1 MPKRFA
7 TAFFVLT
14 TAVVMVLG
22 LTASPARAAE
32 GDPASSV
39 VATWSCT
46 SSPCPWGPSDTSNT
60 AVWPAAAEP
69 VRARYGYT
77 VSHDVYAPVSKVAGW
92 KITVT
97 SGSATVYAGPADDSH
112 SSLAALSAGESYTV
126 SSTLS
131 NSSLVSVQDGGSFE
145 YTITPGTPTDPPPP
159 ASGDGSVLA
168 TWNCTSSPCPSGQS
182 YTSNA
187 GVWPAAAQPVRAR
200 YGYTVSADVYAPV
213 SKVAGWKI
221 TVTSGSATV
230 YAGPADDSHSSLTAL
245 SAGESY
251 TVSSTL
257 SNSSIVS
264 VQDGGAF
271 RVTFTPGEP
280 TTPPPASGDGSV
292 LATWNCT
299 GTPCPSGASY
309 TSNAAVWPATAEP
322 TRARYGYAVSHD
334 VYAPAAKVAGW
345 KITVTSGSAAV
356 YAGPVGDSHSSLA
369 ALSAGESYTVSS
381 TLSSSSIVSVQGGSA
396 FEYTFTPGGPVTPP
410 PAGDG
415 ESARVTWTCTSSP
428 CPWGPSDSGYAAV
441 WPAETDPSRAR
452 YGYTASH
459 DVYAPAPQVA
469 NWKITVTSGSATV
482 FSGPVGDSHA
492 SLANLSA
499 GQSYTVPT
507 TLSGASIVS
516 VQSGSPFEYA
526 FVPGP
531 PVPPTPSACTDPT
544 TCDPVSWVNA
554 RWRYAGTGENPGDW
568 YGGVIAWPV
577 GTAYQGN
584 GRSGDNART
593 VYSESGVP
601 LYPYMGAWADG
612 CTVRVVTGRV
622 LIVEWER
629 GTDEWRETRV
639 IAGQAYTISLSGS
652 EDGAMIET
660 DNDVEPFTVSVSNCT
675 PRPLSESNNRLP
687 VANAGAPQS
696 VVAGTTVTLN
706 GSGTDA
712 DGDDLTYA
720 WTQTGGPA
728 VTLSSTTAAKPT
740 FTAPSSASTLTFSLV
755 VRDGR
760 ANSAAATT
768 TVTTTPVNQVPV
780 ANAGTAQTVNTG
792 TTVTL
797 DGSGSRDADDD
808 PLTYTWT
815 QTGGPAVTLSSRTVQ
830 KPTFTAPSTKTTL
843 TFSLVVRDGKANSA
857 AVTTTVTTN
866 TVPVASAGAAQS
878 AEPGVTV
885 TLDGSGSRDAD
896 NDPLTYTWTQTG
908 GPAVTLSSRTVQ
920 KPTFTAPATPATL
933 TFSLVVR
940 DGKVDSAVSTT
951 TVTVT
956 GPNLARGKTATQS
969 STSGTAV
976 AARAVDGNTNGVFA
990 SGSVTQTNTSTQP
1003 WWQVDLGSAAAV
1015 STVTVWSRTD
1025 SNRMGSGSVFISST
1039 DMNGRSMSSLQADDS
1054 VKEMS
1059 FSAFSSTTNSLT
1071 LNAGNA
1077 TGRYVRVQLSSIFTT
1092 LNLAEV
1098 QVGGTTGAVNLSTNR
1113 PATQSS
1119 TDVGTAARAVDGNT
1133 NGVFAAGSVSRTAS
1147 SSQPWW
1153 QVDLLTNSRV
1163 GNVTVHNRTD
1173 ASADKLNNAVVFLST
1188 ASMSGRTY
1196 AQLMADSTVTKL
1208 NLGATPGAVTSL
1220 PTNTVARYVKVQS
1233 PATSA
1238 GVISLAEVTVTGT
1251 QPN

>member
-1 MPKRFA
+1 
-7 TAFFVLT
+7 
-14 TAVVMVLG
+14 
-22 LTASPARAAE
+22 
-32 GDPASSV
+32 
-39 VATWSCT
+39 
-46 SSPCPWGPSDTSNT
+46 
-60 AVWPAAAEP
+60 
-69 VRARYGYT
+69 
-77 VSHDVYAPVSKVAGW
+77 
-92 KITVT
+92 
-97 SGSATVYAGPADDSH
+97 
-112 SSLAALSAGESYTV
+112 
-126 SSTLS
+126 
-131 NSSLVSVQDGGSFE
+131 
-145 YTITPGTPTDPPPP
+145 
-159 ASGDGSVLA
+159 
-168 TWNCTSSPCPSGQS
+168 
-182 YTSNA
+182 
-187 GVWPAAAQPVRAR
+187 
-200 YGYTVSADVYAPV
+200 
-213 SKVAGWKI
+213 
-221 TVTSGSATV
+221 
-230 YAGPADDSHSSLTAL
+230 
-245 SAGESY
+245 
-251 TVSSTL
+251 
-257 SNSSIVS
+257 
-264 VQDGGAF
+264 
-271 RVTFTPGEP
+271 
-280 TTPPPASGDGSV
+280 
-292 LATWNCT
+292 
-299 GTPCPSGASY
+299 
-309 TSNAAVWPATAEP
+309 
-322 TRARYGYAVSHD
+322 
-334 VYAPAAKVAGW
+334 
-345 KITVTSGSAAV
+345 
-356 YAGPVGDSHSSLA
+356 
-369 ALSAGESYTVSS
+369 
-381 TLSSSSIVSVQGGSA
+381 
-396 FEYTFTPGGPVTPP
+396 
-410 PAGDG
+410 
-415 ESARVTWTCTSSP
+415 
-428 CPWGPSDSGYAAV
+428 
-441 WPAETDPSRAR
+441 
-452 YGYTASH
+452 
-459 DVYAPAPQVA
+459 
-469 NWKITVTSGSATV
+469 
-482 FSGPVGDSHA
+482 
-492 SLANLSA
+492 
-499 GQSYTVPT
+499 
-507 TLSGASIVS
+507 
-516 VQSGSPFEYA
+516 
-526 FVPGP
+526 
-531 PVPPTPSACTDPT
+531 
-544 TCDPVSWVNA
+544 
-554 RWRYAGTGENPGDW
+554 
-568 YGGVIAWPV
+568 
-577 GTAYQGN
+577 
-584 GRSGDNART
+584 
-593 VYSESGVP
+593 
-601 LYPYMGAWADG
+601 
-612 CTVRVVTGRV
+612 
-622 LIVEWER
+622 
-629 GTDEWRETRV
+629 
-639 IAGQAYTISLSGS
+639 
-652 EDGAMIET
+652 
-660 DNDVEPFTVSVSNCT
+660 
-675 PRPLSESNNRLP
+675 
-687 VANAGAPQS
+687 
-696 VVAGTTVTLN
+696 
-706 GSGTDA
+706 
-712 DGDDLTYA
+712 
-720 WTQTGGPA
+720 
-728 VTLSSTTAAKPT
+728 
-740 FTAPSSASTLTFSLV
+740 
-755 VRDGR
+755 
-760 ANSAAATT
+760 
-768 TVTTTPVNQVPV
+768 
-780 ANAGTAQTVNTG
+780 
-792 TTVTL
+792 
-797 DGSGSRDADDD
+797 
-808 PLTYTWT
+808 
-815 QTGGPAVTLSSRTVQ
+815 VTLSSRTVQ

-857 AVTTTVTTN
+857 AVTTTVTTNN

-1039 DMNGRSMSSLQADDS
+1039 DMTGRSMSSLRADDS

>member
-1 MPKRFA
+1 MQKRLA

-22 LTASPARAAE
+22 LVGPPAQAAE

-46 SSPCPWGPSDTSNT
+46 SSPCPWGPSDTSNA

-77 VSHDVYAPVSKVAGW
+77 VSHDVYAPAPKVAGW

-112 SSLAALSAGESYTV
+112 SSLASLQAGDSYTLP
-126 SSTLS
+126 STLS
-131 NSSLVSVQDGGSFE
+131 SSSIVSVQDGGSFE
-145 YTITPGTPTDPPPP
+145 YTITPGAPTDPPP
-159 ASGDGSVLA
+159 ASGDSSVLA

-187 GVWPAAAQPVRAR
+187 GVWPAAAEPVRAR
-200 YGYTVSADVYAPV
+200 YGYTVSADVYAPA

-221 TVTSGSATV
+221 TVVSGSATV
-230 YAGPADDSHSSLTAL
+230 YAGPADDSHSSLAAL

-251 TVSSTL
+251 IVSSTL
-257 SNSSIVS
+257 SGSSIVS
-264 VQDGGAF
+264 VQADGAF
-271 RVTFTPGEP
+271 RVIFTPGEP
-280 TTPPPASGDGSV
+280 TTPPASGYGSV

-322 TRARYGYAVSHD
+322 TRARYGYTVSHD

-381 TLSSSSIVSVQGGSA
+381 TLSGSSIVSVQGGAA
-396 FEYTFTPGGPVTPP
+396 FEYTLTPGEPVTPP

-415 ESARVTWTCTSSP
+415 ESPRVTWTCTSSP

-507 TLSGASIVS
+507 TLSGSSIVS
-516 VQSGSPFEYA
+516 VQSGSPFAYA

-531 PVPPTPSACTDPT
+531 EVPPTPPACTDPT

-568 YGGVIAWPV
+568 YGGVITWPV

-584 GRSGDNART
+584 GRSGDNARN
-593 VYSESGVP
+593 VYSDSGVP

-639 IAGQAYTISLSGS
+639 NAGQAHTISLIGS

-660 DNDVEPFTVSVSNCT
+660 DNDVEPFTVSISNCT
-675 PRPLSESNNRLP
+675 PRPLSESNNHLP

-696 VVAGTTVTLN
+696 AVAGTTVTLN

-712 DGDDLTYA
+712 DGDALTYA

-728 VTLSSTTAAKPT
+728 VTLSSTTAAQPT
-740 FTAPSSASTLTFSLV
+740 FTAPSAASTLTFSLV
-755 VRDGR
+755 VRDGQ

-768 TVTTTPVNQVPV
+768 TVTITPVNQVPV
-780 ANAGTAQTVNTG
+780 ANAGTAQTVNT
-792 TTVTL
+792 
-797 DGSGSRDADDD
+797 A
-808 PLTYTWT
+808 
-815 QTGGPAVTLSSRTVQ
+815 
-830 KPTFTAPSTKTTL
+830 TA
-843 TFSLVVRDGKANSA
+843 
-857 AVTTTVTTN
+857 
-866 TVPVASAGAAQS
+866 
-878 AEPGVTV
+878 V

-896 NDPLTYTWTQTG
+896 NDPLTYTWTQTA
-908 GPAVTLSSRTVQ
+908 GPAVTLSSSTVQ

-956 GPNLARGKTATQS
+956 APNLARGKTATQS

-990 SGSVTQTNTSTQP
+990 NGSVTQTNLSTQP

-1025 SNRMGSGSVFISST
+1025 ANRMGSGTVFISST
-1039 DMNGRSMSSLQADDS
+1039 DMTGRSMSSLQADAS
-1054 VKEMS
+1054 VKKMS

-1077 TGRYVRVQLSSIFTT
+1077 TGRYVRLQLSSIFTV
-1092 LNLAEV
+1092 LNLAEL
-1098 QVGGTTGAVNLSTNR
+1098 QVGGTTGAVNLSTSR

-1153 QVDLLTNSRV
+1153 QVDLLTSSRV
-1163 GNVTVHNRTD
+1163 SNVTVYNRTD
-1173 ASADKLNNAVVFLST
+1173 AATDKLNNAVVFLST

-1196 AQLMADSTVTKL
+1196 TQLMADSTVTKL
-1208 NLGATPGAVTSL
+1208 NLGPTPGAVTSL

-1251 QPN
+1251 QPS

>member
-1 MPKRFA
+1 M
-7 TAFFVLT
+7 
-14 TAVVMVLG
+14 
-22 LTASPARAAE
+22 
-32 GDPASSV
+32 SSV

-77 VSHDVYAPVSKVAGW
+77 VSHDVYAPAPKVAGWKITVTSGSATVFAGPADDSHSSLASLQTGDSYTLPSTLSNSSLVSVQDGGSFEYTITPGTPTDPPPASGDGSVLATWDCTSSPCPSGQSYTSNAAVWPAAAQPVRARYGYTVSADVYAQVSKVAGW

-112 SSLAALSAGESYTV
+112 SSLAT
-126 SSTLS
+126 
-131 NSSLVSVQDGGSFE
+131 
-145 YTITPGTPTDPPPP
+145 
-159 ASGDGSVLA
+159 
-168 TWNCTSSPCPSGQS
+168 
-182 YTSNA
+182 
-187 GVWPAAAQPVRAR
+187 
-200 YGYTVSADVYAPV
+200 
-213 SKVAGWKI
+213 
-221 TVTSGSATV
+221 
-230 YAGPADDSHSSLTAL
+230 
-245 SAGESY
+245 
-251 TVSSTL
+251 
-257 SNSSIVS
+257 
-264 VQDGGAF
+264 
-271 RVTFTPGEP
+271 
-280 TTPPPASGDGSV
+280 
-292 LATWNCT
+292 
-299 GTPCPSGASY
+299 
-309 TSNAAVWPATAEP
+309 
-322 TRARYGYAVSHD
+322 
-334 VYAPAAKVAGW
+334 
-345 KITVTSGSAAV
+345 
-356 YAGPVGDSHSSLA
+356 
-369 ALSAGESYTVSS
+369 LSAGESYTVSS
-381 TLSSSSIVSVQGGSA
+381 TLSSSSIVSVQSGSA

-415 ESARVTWTCTSSP
+415 QSPRVTWSCTSSP

-492 SLANLSA
+492 SLADLSA

-507 TLSGASIVS
+507 TLSGNSIVS

-531 PVPPTPSACTDPT
+531 PVPPTPVACTDPT

-568 YGGVIAWPV
+568 YGGVITWPV

-612 CTVRVVTGRV
+612 CTVRVVTGRI
-622 LIVEWER
+622 LIVEWQR

-639 IAGQAYTISLSGS
+639 NAGQAYTISLSGS

-660 DNDVEPFTVSVSNCT
+660 DNDVQPFTVSMSNCT
-675 PRPLSESNNRLP
+675 PRPLSESNNHLP

-728 VTLSSTTAAKPT
+728 VVLSSTTAAKPT
-740 FTAPSSASTLTFSLV
+740 FTAPSSGSTLTFSLV
-755 VRDGR
+755 VRDGH

-768 TVTTTPVNQVPV
+768 TVTTTSAVNQVPV
-780 ANAGTAQTVNTG
+780 ANAGTAQTVTTG
-792 TTVTL
+792 TAVTL
-797 DGSGSRDADDD
+797 DGSGSRDADND

-830 KPTFTAPSTKTTL
+830 KPTFTAPSTRTTL

-866 TVPVASAGAAQS
+866 TAPVASAGAAQS
-878 AEPGVTV
+878 TESGVPV

-920 KPTFTAPATPATL
+920 KPTFTAPATPTTL

-940 DGKVDSAVSTT
+940 DGKVDSAVSNT

-969 STSGTAV
+969 STSGSAV

-990 SGSVTQTNTSTQP
+990 NGSVTQTNLSTQP

-1039 DMNGRSMSSLQADDS
+1039 DMNGRSMSALRADDS
-1054 VKEMS
+1054 VKELS
-1059 FSAFSSTTNSLT
+1059 FAAFSSTTNSLT

-1077 TGRYVRVQLSSIFTT
+1077 TGRYVRVQLSSIITT
-1092 LNLAEV
+1092 LNLAEL

-1133 NGVFAAGSVSRTAS
+1133 NGIFAAGSVSRTAS

-1153 QVDLLTNSRV
+1153 QVDLLTSSRV
-1163 GNVTVHNRTD
+1163 SNVTVHNRTD

>member
-1 MPKRFA
+1 
-7 TAFFVLT
+7 
-14 TAVVMVLG
+14 MVLG
-22 LTASPARAAE
+22 LTAPPALAAE

-46 SSPCPWGPSDTSNT
+46 SSPCPWGPSNTSNT
-60 AVWPAAAEP
+60 GVWPAAAEP
-69 VRARYGYT
+69 VRTRYGYT
-77 VSHDVYAPVSKVAGW
+77 VSHDVYAPAPKVAGW

-112 SSLAALSAGESYTV
+112 SSLATLTAGESYTV

-131 NSSLVSVQDGGSFE
+131 SNSIVSVQSGSAFE

-221 TVTSGSATV
+221 TVTSGRATV
-230 YAGPADDSHSSLTAL
+230 YAGPADDSHSSLATL

-264 VQDGGAF
+264 VQDDGAF

-280 TTPPPASGDGSV
+280 TTSPASGDGSV

-322 TRARYGYAVSHD
+322 SRARYGYTVSHD
-334 VYAPAAKVAGW
+334 VYAPAGKVAGW
-345 KITVTSGSAAV
+345 KITVTSGSATV

-381 TLSSSSIVSVQGGSA
+381 TLSSSSIVSVQSGSA
-396 FEYTFTPGGPVTPP
+396 FEYTFTPGEPVTPP

-507 TLSGASIVS
+507 TLSGSSIVS

-531 PVPPTPSACTDPT
+531 AVPPTPPDCTDPT

-568 YGGVIAWPV
+568 YGGVITWPV

-584 GRSGDNART
+584 GRSGDNARN

-622 LIVEWER
+622 LIIEWER

-639 IAGQAYTISLSGS
+639 NAGQAYTISLSGS

-660 DNDVEPFTVSVSNCT
+660 DNEVEPFTVSVSNCT

-696 VVAGTTVTLN
+696 VEVGTTVTLN

-728 VTLSSTTAAKPT
+728 VTLSSTTAAQPT

-755 VRDGR
+755 VRDGK
-760 ANSAAATT
+760 ADSAAATT

-780 ANAGTAQTVNTG
+780 ANAGTTQTVNTG

-815 QTGGPAVTLSSRTVQ
+815 QTGGPAVTLSSQ
-830 KPTFTAPSTKTTL
+830 A
-843 TFSLVVRDGKANSA
+843 
-857 AVTTTVTTN
+857 
-866 TVPVASAGAAQS
+866 
-878 AEPGVTV
+878 
-885 TLDGSGSRDAD
+885 
-896 NDPLTYTWTQTG
+896 
-908 GPAVTLSSRTVQ
+908 VQ

-956 GPNLARGKTATQS
+956 DPNLARGKTATQS

-990 SGSVTQTNTSTQP
+990 SGSVTQTNTSIQP

-1039 DMNGRSMSSLQADDS
+1039 DMTGRSMSSLRADDS

-1059 FSAFSSTTNSLT
+1059 FSAFSSTTDSLT

-1098 QVGGTTGAVNLSTNR
+1098 QVGGTTGTVNLSTNR

-1153 QVDLLTNSRV
+1153 QVDLLTSSRI

-1173 ASADKLNNAVVFLST
+1173 AATDKLNNAVVFLST

-1196 AQLMADSTVTKL
+1196 TQLMADSTVTKL

>member
-1 MPKRFA
+1 MFKRFA

-14 TAVVMVLG
+14 TAVAMVLG
-22 LTASPARAAE
+22 HAAAPALAAE

-77 VSHDVYAPVSKVAGW
+77 VSHDVYAPAPKVAGW
-92 KITVT
+92 TITVT

-112 SSLAALSAGESYTV
+112 SSLAALSAGDSYTLP
-126 SSTLS
+126 STLS
-131 NSSLVSVQDGGSFE
+131 SSSIVSVQDGGSFA
-145 YTITPGTPTDPPPP
+145 YTITPGAPTDPPP
-159 ASGDGSVLA
+159 AAGDSSVLA
-168 TWNCTSSPCPSGQS
+168 TWSCTSSPCPSGQS

-221 TVTSGSATV
+221 TVISGSATV
-230 YAGPADDSHSSLTAL
+230 YAGPADDSHSSLAAL

-264 VQDGGAF
+264 VQDDGAF
-271 RVTFTPGEP
+271 RVSFTPGDP
-280 TTPPPASGDGSV
+280 TTPPASGYGSV
-292 LATWNCT
+292 PATWNCT

-309 TSNAAVWPATAEP
+309 TSNAAVWPATVEP
-322 TRARYGYAVSHD
+322 TRARYGYTVSHD

-345 KITVTSGSAAV
+345 KITITSGSAAV

-369 ALSAGESYTVSS
+369 ALSAGDSYTVSS
-381 TLSSSSIVSVQGGSA
+381 SLSSSSIVSVQAGSA
-396 FEYTFTPGGPVTPP
+396 FEYTLTPGGPVTPP

-415 ESARVTWTCTSSP
+415 EAARVTWTCTSSP

-507 TLSGASIVS
+507 TLSGSSIVS

-531 PVPPTPSACTDPT
+531 PVPPTPPDCIDPT

-554 RWRYAGTGENPGDW
+554 RWRYVGTGENPGDW
-568 YGGVIAWPV
+568 YGGVITWPV

-584 GRSGDNART
+584 GRSGDNARD
-593 VYSESGVP
+593 VYSVSGVP

-612 CTVRVVTGRV
+612 CIVRAVTGRV

-629 GTDEWRETRV
+629 GTDEWRETRLNP
-639 IAGQAYTISLSGS
+639 GQVHTISLSGS

-660 DNDVEPFTVSVSNCT
+660 DNNVEPFTVSVSNCT

-696 VVAGTTVTLN
+696 VVAGSTVTLD

-755 VRDGR
+755 VRDGK

-768 TVTTTPVNQVPV
+768 TVTTTPVNQAPV

-792 TTVTL
+792 T
-797 DGSGSRDADDD
+797 
-808 PLTYTWT
+808 
-815 QTGGPAVTLSSRTVQ
+815 
-830 KPTFTAPSTKTTL
+830 
-843 TFSLVVRDGKANSA
+843 
-857 AVTTTVTTN
+857 
-866 TVPVASAGAAQS
+866 
-878 AEPGVTV
+878 TV

-920 KPTFTAPATPATL
+920 KPTFAAPATPATL

-956 GPNLARGKTATQS
+956 APNLARGKTATQS

-976 AARAVDGNTNGVFA
+976 AARAVDGNTNGVF
-990 SGSVTQTNTSTQP
+990 SGGSVTQTNLSTQP

-1039 DMNGRSMSSLQADDS
+1039 DMTGRSMTSLQADNS
-1054 VKEMS
+1054 VKKMS

-1077 TGRYVRVQLSSIFTT
+1077 TGRYVRVQLSSIFTI
-1092 LNLAEV
+1092 LNLAEL

-1113 PATQSS
+1113 PAAQSS

-1163 GNVTVHNRTD
+1163 SNVTVHNRTD

-1196 AQLMADSTVTKL
+1196 AQLMADSAVTKL

>member
-77 VSHDVYAPVSKVAGW
+77 VSHDVYAPAPKVAGW

-112 SSLAALSAGESYTV
+112 SSLANLQTGDSYTLP
-126 SSTLS
+126 STLS

-230 YAGPADDSHSSLTAL
+230 YAGPADDSHSSLAAL

-264 VQDGGAF
+264 VQGDGAF

-322 TRARYGYAVSHD
+322 TRARYGYTVSHD

-345 KITVTSGSAAV
+345 KITVTSGSATV
-356 YAGPVGDSHSSLA
+356 YAGPVWDSHSSLA

-507 TLSGASIVS
+507 TLSGSSIVS

-531 PVPPTPSACTDPT
+531 PVPPTPPACTDPT

-622 LIVEWER
+622 LIIEWER

-639 IAGQAYTISLSGS
+639 NAGQAYTISLSGS

-797 DGSGSRDADDD
+797 DGSGSRDADND
-808 PLTYTWT
+808 PLTYMWT

-830 KPTFTAPSTKTTL
+830 KPTFI
-843 TFSLVVRDGKANSA
+843 
-857 AVTTTVTTN
+857 
-866 TVPVASAGAAQS
+866 
-878 AEPGVTV
+878 
-885 TLDGSGSRDAD
+885 
-896 NDPLTYTWTQTG
+896 
-908 GPAVTLSSRTVQ
+908 
-920 KPTFTAPATPATL
+920 APATPATL

-956 GPNLARGKTATQS
+956 SPNLARGKTATQS

-1039 DMNGRSMSSLQADDS
+1039 DMNGRSMFSLQADDS

>member
-1 MPKRFA
+1 MQKRLA
-7 TAFFVLT
+7 TALFVLT
-14 TAVVMVLG
+14 TAVVMVVG
-22 LTASPARAAE
+22 FIARPAQAAE

-46 SSPCPWGPSDTSNT
+46 SSPCPWGPSDTSNA

-77 VSHDVYAPVSKVAGW
+77 VSHDVYAPAPKVAGW

-97 SGSATVYAGPADDSH
+97 SGSAAVYAGPADDSH
-112 SSLAALSAGESYTV
+112 SSLASLQAGDSYTV
-126 SSTLS
+126 PSTLS
-131 NSSLVSVQDGGSFE
+131 SSSIVSVQDGGSFE
-145 YTITPGTPTDPPPP
+145 YTITPGAPTDPPP

-187 GVWPAAAQPVRAR
+187 GVWPTAAEPVRAR
-200 YGYTVSADVYAPV
+200 YGYTVSADVYAPAP
-213 SKVAGWKI
+213 KVAGWKI
-221 TVTSGSATV
+221 TVVSGSATV
-230 YAGPADDSHSSLTAL
+230 YAGPANDSHSALAAL

-264 VQDGGAF
+264 VQSDSAF
-271 RVTFTPGEP
+271 RVTFTPGDP
-280 TTPPPASGDGSV
+280 TTPPASGYGSV

-299 GTPCPSGASY
+299 STPCPSGASY
-309 TSNAAVWPATAEP
+309 TSDAAVWPAAAEP
-322 TRARYGYAVSHD
+322 TRARYGYTVSHD

-356 YAGPVGDSHSSLA
+356 FAGPVGDSHSSLA

-381 TLSSSSIVSVQGGSA
+381 TLSGSSIVSVQGSSA
-396 FEYTFTPGGPVTPP
+396 FEYTLTPGEPVTPSP
-410 PAGDG
+410 TGDG
-415 ESARVTWTCTSSP
+415 EAALVTWTCTSSP
-428 CPWGPSDSGYAAV
+428 CPWGPTDSGYAAV
-441 WPAETDPSRAR
+441 WPAETEPTRAR

-459 DVYAPAPQVA
+459 DVYATAPQVA

-507 TLSGASIVS
+507 TLSASSIVS
-516 VQSGSPFEYA
+516 VQGGSPFEYA

-531 PVPPTPSACTDPT
+531 EVPPTPPDCIDPT

-568 YGGVIAWPV
+568 YGGVITWPV

-584 GRSGDNART
+584 GRSGDNARN

-612 CTVRVVTGRV
+612 CTVRVVTGRI

-629 GTDEWRETRV
+629 GTDEWREIRV
-639 IAGQAYTISLSGS
+639 NAGQTHTISLSGS

-660 DNDVEPFTVSVSNCT
+660 DNDVQPFTVSISNCT
-675 PRPLSESNNRLP
+675 PRPLSESNNHIP

-696 VVAGTTVTLN
+696 AVAGTTVTLN

-712 DGDDLTYA
+712 DGDALTYA

-755 VRDGR
+755 VRDGT

-768 TVTTTPVNQVPV
+768 TVTTTPVNRVPV

-797 DGSGSRDADDD
+797 DGSGSHDPDND
-808 PLTYTWT
+808 PLTYAWT
-815 QTGGPAVTLSSRTVQ
+815 QTGGPAVTLSST
-830 KPTFTAPSTKTTL
+830 TA
-843 TFSLVVRDGKANSA
+843 A
-857 AVTTTVTTN
+857 
-866 TVPVASAGAAQS
+866 
-878 AEPGVTV
+878 
-885 TLDGSGSRDAD
+885 
-896 NDPLTYTWTQTG
+896 
-908 GPAVTLSSRTVQ
+908 

-940 DGKVDSAVSTT
+940 DGTANSAAATT
-951 TVTVT
+951 TVTT
-956 GPNLARGKTATQS
+956 TAPNLARGKTATQS
-969 STSGTAV
+969 STSGSAV

-990 SGSVTQTNTSTQP
+990 SGSVTQTNLSTQP

-1025 SNRMGSGSVFISST
+1025 SNRMGAGTVFISST
-1039 DMNGRSMSSLQADDS
+1039 DMTGRSMSSLQADAS
-1054 VKEMS
+1054 VKKMS
-1059 FSAFSSTTNSLT
+1059 FSAFSSSTNSLT

-1077 TGRYVRVQLSSIFTT
+1077 TGRYVRLQLSSIITV
-1092 LNLAEV
+1092 LNLAEL

-1163 GNVTVHNRTD
+1163 SNVTVHNRTD
-1173 ASADKLNNAVVFLST
+1173 ASSDKLNNAVVFLST

-1196 AQLMADSTVTKL
+1196 TQLMADSTVTKL
-1208 NLGATPGAVTSL
+1208 NLGPTPGALTSL
-1220 PTNTVARYVKVQS
+1220 PTNAVARYVKVQS

-1238 GVISLAEVTVTGT
+1238 GVISLAEVIVTGT
-1251 QPN
+1251 QPS

>member
-1 MPKRFA
+1 MLKRLA

-14 TAVVMVLG
+14 TAVGMVPG
-22 LTASPARAAE
+22 LTASPALAAE

-77 VSHDVYAPVSKVAGW
+77 VSHDVYAPAPKVAGW

-97 SGSATVYAGPADDSH
+97 SGSATVYAGSADDSH
-112 SSLAALSAGESYTV
+112 SSLANLQTGDSYTV
-126 SSTLS
+126 PSTLS
-131 NSSLVSVQDGGSFE
+131 SSSIVSVQDGGSFE
-145 YTITPGTPTDPPPP
+145 YTITPGAPTDPPP

-200 YGYTVSADVYAPV
+200 YGYTVSADAYAPA

-221 TVTSGSATV
+221 TVVSGSATV
-230 YAGPADDSHSSLTAL
+230 YAGPADDSHSSLAAL

-257 SNSSIVS
+257 SGSSIVS
-264 VQDGGAF
+264 VQNDGAF

-280 TTPPPASGDGSV
+280 TTPPASGYGSV

-322 TRARYGYAVSHD
+322 TRARYGYTVSHD

-381 TLSSSSIVSVQGGSA
+381 TLSGSSIVSVQGGSA
-396 FEYTFTPGGPVTPP
+396 FEYTLTPGAPVTPP

-415 ESARVTWTCTSSP
+415 ESPRVTWTCTSSP

-459 DVYAPAPQVA
+459 DVYASAPQVA

-507 TLSGASIVS
+507 TLSGGSIVS
-516 VQSGSPFEYA
+516 VQNGSPFEYA

-531 PVPPTPSACTDPT
+531 PVPPTPPACTDPT
-544 TCDPVSWVNA
+544 TCDPVSWINA

-584 GRSGDNART
+584 GRSGDNARN

-639 IAGQAYTISLSGS
+639 NAGQAHTISLSGS
-652 EDGAMIET
+652 ENGAMIET
-660 DNDVEPFTVSVSNCT
+660 DNDVSPFTVSISNCT

-712 DGDDLTYA
+712 DNDPLTYA

-755 VRDGR
+755 VRDGL

-768 TVTTTPVNQVPV
+768 TVTTTTPVNQVPV
-780 ANAGTAQTVNTG
+780 ASAGTAQTVNTG
-792 TTVTL
+792 T
-797 DGSGSRDADDD
+797 
-808 PLTYTWT
+808 
-815 QTGGPAVTLSSRTVQ
+815 
-830 KPTFTAPSTKTTL
+830 
-843 TFSLVVRDGKANSA
+843 
-857 AVTTTVTTN
+857 
-866 TVPVASAGAAQS
+866 
-878 AEPGVTV
+878 TV

-920 KPTFTAPATPATL
+920 KPTFTSPATPATL

-956 GPNLARGKTATQS
+956 APNLARGKTATQS

-990 SGSVTQTNTSTQP
+990 SGSVTQTNLSTQP

-1025 SNRMGSGSVFISST
+1025 SNRMGAGSVFISST
-1039 DMNGRSMSSLQADDS
+1039 DMSGRSRSSLQADDS

-1077 TGRYVRVQLSSIFTT
+1077 TGRYVRVQLSSIITT

-1163 GNVTVHNRTD
+1163 SNVTVHNRTD
-1173 ASADKLNNAVVFLST
+1173 ASATKLNNAVVFLST

-1196 AQLMADSTVTKL
+1196 AQLMADSSVTKL

>member
-1 MPKRFA
+1 MSKRFA

-22 LTASPARAAE
+22 LTASPAQAAE

-97 SGSATVYAGPADDSH
+97 SGSATVYAGPADGSH
-112 SSLAALSAGESYTV
+112 SSLAALQTGDSYTV

-131 NSSLVSVQDGGSFE
+131 SSSIVSVQDGGSFE
-145 YTITPGTPTDPPPP
+145 YTITPGTPTDPPP
-159 ASGDGSVLA
+159 ASGDSSVLA
-168 TWNCTSSPCPSGQS
+168 TWNCTSSPCPWGPSD
-182 YTSNA
+182 TSNTA
-187 GVWPAAAQPVRAR
+187 VWPAAAEPVRAR
-200 YGYTVSADVYAPV
+200 YGYTVSHDVYAPV

-230 YAGPADDSHSSLTAL
+230 YAGPAD
-245 SAGESY
+245 G
-251 TVSSTL
+251 
-257 SNSSIVS
+257 
-264 VQDGGAF
+264 
-271 RVTFTPGEP
+271 
-280 TTPPPASGDGSV
+280 
-292 LATWNCT
+292 
-299 GTPCPSGASY
+299 
-309 TSNAAVWPATAEP
+309 
-322 TRARYGYAVSHD
+322 
-334 VYAPAAKVAGW
+334 
-345 KITVTSGSAAV
+345 
-356 YAGPVGDSHSSLA
+356 SHSSLA
-369 ALSAGESYTVSS
+369 ALQTGDSYTVSS
-381 TLSSSSIVSVQGGSA
+381 TLSSS
-396 FEYTFTPGGPVTPP
+396 
-410 PAGDG
+410 
-415 ESARVTWTCTSSP
+415 
-428 CPWGPSDSGYAAV
+428 
-441 WPAETDPSRAR
+441 
-452 YGYTASH
+452 
-459 DVYAPAPQVA
+459 
-469 NWKITVTSGSATV
+469 
-482 FSGPVGDSHA
+482 
-492 SLANLSA
+492 
-499 GQSYTVPT
+499 
-507 TLSGASIVS
+507 SIVS

-526 FVPGP
+526 FVPGEPGP
-531 PVPPTPSACTDPT
+531 PPPPACTDPT

-554 RWRYAGTGENPGDW
+554 RWRYAGTGEDPGDW
-568 YGGVIAWPV
+568 YGGVITWPV

-584 GRSGDNART
+584 GRAGYNART

-612 CTVRVVTGRV
+612 CTVRVVTGRA
-622 LIVEWER
+622 LIIEWER
-629 GTDEWRETRV
+629 GTDVWRETLV
-639 IAGQAYTISLSGS
+639 YAGQAHTISLSGS

-660 DNDVEPFTVSVSNCT
+660 NNDLEPFTVSMSNCT
-675 PRPLSESNNRLP
+675 PRPLSESSNRLP

-696 VVAGTTVTLN
+696 VVVGTTVTLN

-755 VRDGR
+755 VRDGQ

-780 ANAGTAQTVNTG
+780 ANAGTAQSVNTG
-792 TTVTL
+792 ITVTL
-797 DGSGSRDADDD
+797 DGSGSRDADGDD
-808 PLTYTWT
+808 LTYAWT
-815 QTGGPAVTLSSRTVQ
+815 QTGGPAVTLSST
-830 KPTFTAPSTKTTL
+830 TA
-843 TFSLVVRDGKANSA
+843 A
-857 AVTTTVTTN
+857 
-866 TVPVASAGAAQS
+866 
-878 AEPGVTV
+878 
-885 TLDGSGSRDAD
+885 
-896 NDPLTYTWTQTG
+896 
-908 GPAVTLSSRTVQ
+908 

-956 GPNLARGKTATQS
+956 SPNLARGKTATQS

-990 SGSVTQTNTSTQP
+990 SGSVTQTNTSIQP

-1039 DMNGRSMSSLQADDS
+1039 DMTGRSMSSLQADDS

>member
-22 LTASPARAAE
+22 LAVAPALAAE

-77 VSHDVYAPVSKVAGW
+77 VSHDVYAPAPKVAGW

-97 SGSATVYAGPADDSH
+97 SGSAIVFAGPADDSH
-112 SSLAALSAGESYTV
+112 SSLANLQTGDSYILP
-126 SSTLS
+126 STLS

-145 YTITPGTPTDPPPP
+145 YTITPGTPTDDPPP

-182 YTSNA
+182 YTTNA
-187 GVWPAAAQPVRAR
+187 AVWPATAEPTRAR

-230 YAGPADDSHSSLTAL
+230 YAGPAD
-245 SAGESY
+245 G
-251 TVSSTL
+251 
-257 SNSSIVS
+257 
-264 VQDGGAF
+264 
-271 RVTFTPGEP
+271 
-280 TTPPPASGDGSV
+280 
-292 LATWNCT
+292 
-299 GTPCPSGASY
+299 
-309 TSNAAVWPATAEP
+309 
-322 TRARYGYAVSHD
+322 
-334 VYAPAAKVAGW
+334 
-345 KITVTSGSAAV
+345 
-356 YAGPVGDSHSSLA
+356 SHSSLA

-381 TLSSSSIVSVQGGSA
+381 TLSNSSIVSVQGGSA

-459 DVYAPAPQVA
+459 DVYGPAPQVA

-507 TLSGASIVS
+507 TLSGSSIVS

-531 PVPPTPSACTDPT
+531 PVPPTPPACTDPT

-568 YGGVIAWPV
+568 YGGVITWPAD
-577 GTAYQGN
+577 TAYQGN

-622 LIVEWER
+622 LIIEWER

-639 IAGQAYTISLSGS
+639 NAGQAYTISLSGS

-660 DNDVEPFTVSVSNCT
+660 DNEVEPFTVSVSNCT

-768 TVTTTPVNQVPV
+768 TVTTTAVNQVPV

-797 DGSGSRDADDD
+797 DGSGSRDAD
-808 PLTYTWT
+808 
-815 QTGGPAVTLSSRTVQ
+815 
-830 KPTFTAPSTKTTL
+830 
-843 TFSLVVRDGKANSA
+843 
-857 AVTTTVTTN
+857 
-866 TVPVASAGAAQS
+866 
-878 AEPGVTV
+878 
-885 TLDGSGSRDAD
+885 

-908 GPAVTLSSRTVQ
+908 GPVVTLSSRTVQ

-956 GPNLARGKTATQS
+956 DPNLARGKTATQS

-1039 DMNGRSMSSLQADDS
+1039 DMSGRSMSSLRADDS

-1059 FSAFSSTTNSLT
+1059 FSAFPSTTNSLT

-1153 QVDLLTNSRV
+1153 QVDLLTDSRV

>member
-1 MPKRFA
+1 MQKRFA

-14 TAVVMVLG
+14 TAVAMVLG
-22 LTASPARAAE
+22 LAAAPALAAE

-77 VSHDVYAPVSKVAGW
+77 VSHDVYAPAPKVAGW

-112 SSLAALSAGESYTV
+112 SSLAALSAGDSYTLP
-126 SSTLS
+126 STLS
-131 NSSLVSVQDGGSFE
+131 SSSIVSVQDGGSFE
-145 YTITPGTPTDPPPP
+145 YTITPGAPTDPPP

-221 TVTSGSATV
+221 TVISGSATV
-230 YAGPADDSHSSLTAL
+230 YAGPADDSHSSLAAL
-245 SAGESY
+245 SAGETY

-264 VQDGGAF
+264 VQDDGAF
-271 RVTFTPGEP
+271 RVIFTPGDP
-280 TTPPPASGDGSV
+280 TTPPASGYGSV

-299 GTPCPSGASY
+299 GTPCPSGTSY

-322 TRARYGYAVSHD
+322 TRARYGYTVSHD

-381 TLSSSSIVSVQGGSA
+381 TLSSSSIVSVQGGAA
-396 FEYTFTPGGPVTPP
+396 FEYTFTPGEPVTPP

-507 TLSGASIVS
+507 TLSGSSIVS

-531 PVPPTPSACTDPT
+531 PVPPPPSACTDPT

-568 YGGVIAWPV
+568 YGGVITWPV
-577 GTAYQGN
+577 GTAYQDN

-639 IAGQAYTISLSGS
+639 NAGQAYTISLSGS

-768 TVTTTPVNQVPV
+768 TVTTTPANQVPV

-797 DGSGSRDADDD
+797 DGSGTDADGDD
-808 PLTYTWT
+808 LTYAWT
-815 QTGGPAVTLSSRTVQ
+815 QTGGPAVTLSST
-830 KPTFTAPSTKTTL
+830 TA
-843 TFSLVVRDGKANSA
+843 A
-857 AVTTTVTTN
+857 
-866 TVPVASAGAAQS
+866 
-878 AEPGVTV
+878 
-885 TLDGSGSRDAD
+885 
-896 NDPLTYTWTQTG
+896 
-908 GPAVTLSSRTVQ
+908 

-1039 DMNGRSMSSLQADDS
+1039 DMNGRSMSSLRADDS

-1071 LNAGNA
+1071 LNAGSA

-1233 PATSA
+1233 PVTSA

>member
-1 MPKRFA
+1 M
-7 TAFFVLT
+7 
-14 TAVVMVLG
+14 
-22 LTASPARAAE
+22 
-32 GDPASSV
+32 
-39 VATWSCT
+39 
-46 SSPCPWGPSDTSNT
+46 
-60 AVWPAAAEP
+60 
-69 VRARYGYT
+69 
-77 VSHDVYAPVSKVAGW
+77 
-92 KITVT
+92 IT
-97 SGSATVYAGPADDSH
+97 
-112 SSLAALSAGESYTV
+112 
-126 SSTLS
+126 
-131 NSSLVSVQDGGSFE
+131 
-145 YTITPGTPTDPPPP
+145 
-159 ASGDGSVLA
+159 
-168 TWNCTSSPCPSGQS
+168 
-182 YTSNA
+182 
-187 GVWPAAAQPVRAR
+187 
-200 YGYTVSADVYAPV
+200 
-213 SKVAGWKI
+213 
-221 TVTSGSATV
+221 
-230 YAGPADDSHSSLTAL
+230 
-245 SAGESY
+245 
-251 TVSSTL
+251 
-257 SNSSIVS
+257 
-264 VQDGGAF
+264 
-271 RVTFTPGEP
+271 
-280 TTPPPASGDGSV
+280 
-292 LATWNCT
+292 
-299 GTPCPSGASY
+299 
-309 TSNAAVWPATAEP
+309 
-322 TRARYGYAVSHD
+322 
-334 VYAPAAKVAGW
+334 
-345 KITVTSGSAAV
+345 
-356 YAGPVGDSHSSLA
+356 
-369 ALSAGESYTVSS
+369 
-381 TLSSSSIVSVQGGSA
+381 
-396 FEYTFTPGGPVTPP
+396 
-410 PAGDG
+410 
-415 ESARVTWTCTSSP
+415 
-428 CPWGPSDSGYAAV
+428 
-441 WPAETDPSRAR
+441 
-452 YGYTASH
+452 
-459 DVYAPAPQVA
+459 
-469 NWKITVTSGSATV
+469 
-482 FSGPVGDSHA
+482 
-492 SLANLSA
+492 
-499 GQSYTVPT
+499 
-507 TLSGASIVS
+507 
-516 VQSGSPFEYA
+516 
-526 FVPGP
+526 
-531 PVPPTPSACTDPT
+531 
-544 TCDPVSWVNA
+544 
-554 RWRYAGTGENPGDW
+554 
-568 YGGVIAWPV
+568 WPV

-797 DGSGSRDADDD
+797 DGSGSHDADD
-808 PLTYTWT
+808 
-815 QTGGPAVTLSSRTVQ
+815 
-830 KPTFTAPSTKTTL
+830 
-843 TFSLVVRDGKANSA
+843 
-857 AVTTTVTTN
+857 
-866 TVPVASAGAAQS
+866 
-878 AEPGVTV
+878 
-885 TLDGSGSRDAD
+885 
-896 NDPLTYTWTQTG
+896 DPLTYTWTQTG

-1039 DMNGRSMSSLQADDS
+1039 DMNGRSMSSLRADDS

-1153 QVDLLTNSRV
+1153 QVDLLTSSRV

>member
-1 MPKRFA
+1 
-7 TAFFVLT
+7 
-14 TAVVMVLG
+14 MVLG
-22 LTASPARAAE
+22 LTAPPALAAE

-46 SSPCPWGPSDTSNT
+46 SSPCPWGPSDTSNA

-77 VSHDVYAPVSKVAGW
+77 VSHDVYAPAPKVAGW

-97 SGSATVYAGPADDSH
+97 SGSATVFAGPADDSH
-112 SSLAALSAGESYTV
+112 ASLANLETGDSYTV
-126 SSTLS
+126 PSTLS
-131 NSSLVSVQDGGSFE
+131 TSSLVSVQSGGSFD

-159 ASGDGSVLA
+159 TSGDGSVLA
-168 TWNCTSSPCPSGQS
+168 TWNCTTSPCPSGQS

-200 YGYTVSADVYAPV
+200 YGYTVSHDVYAPV
-213 SKVAGWKI
+213 SQVAGWKI
-221 TVTSGSATV
+221 TVVSGSATV
-230 YAGPADDSHSSLTAL
+230 YAGPADDSHSSLAAL
-245 SAGESY
+245 SAGQSY

-264 VQDGGAF
+264 IQDDGAF

-292 LATWNCT
+292 PATWNCT
-299 GTPCPSGASY
+299 GTPCPSGTSY
-309 TSNAAVWPATAEP
+309 TSNAAVWPATVEP
-322 TRARYGYAVSHD
+322 TRTRYGYTVSHD
-334 VYAPAAKVAGW
+334 VYATAAKVAGW

-381 TLSSSSIVSVQGGSA
+381 ALSSSSIVSVQGGAA

-415 ESARVTWTCTSSP
+415 ESPRVTWTCTSSP

-441 WPAETDPSRAR
+441 WPAETDPTRAR

-459 DVYAPAPQVA
+459 DVYAPAPQLA
-469 NWKITVTSGSATV
+469 NWKITITSGSATV

-507 TLSGASIVS
+507 TLSGSSIVS
-516 VQSGSPFEYA
+516 VQSGTPFEYA

-531 PVPPTPSACTDPT
+531 PVPPTPPDCTDPT

-568 YGGVIAWPV
+568 YGGVITWPV

-584 GRSGDNART
+584 GRAGDNARN
-593 VYSESGVP
+593 VYTESGVP
-601 LYPYMGAWADG
+601 LYPYMGSWADG

-629 GTDEWRETRV
+629 GTDEWTEIRV
-639 IAGQAYTISLSGS
+639 NAGQSYTISLDGA
-652 EDGAMIET
+652 EDGALIET
-660 DNDVEPFTVSVSNCT
+660 DNDVQPFTVSMSNCT
-675 PRPLSESNNRLP
+675 PRPLSESNNRVP

-755 VRDGR
+755 VRDGL

-768 TVTTTPVNQVPV
+768 TVTTTSPVNQVPV

-792 TTVTL
+792 AAVTL
-797 DGSGSRDADDD
+797 DGSGSRDADND

-843 TFSLVVRDGKANSA
+843 TFSLVVRDGKANSP
-857 AVTTTVTTN
+857 AVTTTVTTNN

-878 AEPGVTV
+878 AESGVTA

-920 KPTFTAPATPATL
+920 KPTFTTPSTPATL

-956 GPNLARGKTATQS
+956 GPNLARGKAATQS

-990 SGSVTQTNTSTQP
+990 SGSVTQTNLSTQP

-1039 DMNGRSMSSLQADDS
+1039 SMTGRSMSSLQADDS

-1059 FSAFSSTTNSLT
+1059 FSAFSSATNSLT

-1077 TGRYVRVQLSSIFTT
+1077 TGRYVRVQLSSIFAT
-1092 LNLAEV
+1092 LNLAEL
-1098 QVGGTTGAVNLSTNR
+1098 QVGGTTGTVNLSTNR

-1208 NLGATPGAVTSL
+1208 SLGATPGAVTSR

-1238 GVISLAEVTVTGT
+1238 GVIALAEVTVTGT

>member
-1 MPKRFA
+1 MPRRFA
-7 TAFFVLT
+7 TAFSVLT
-14 TAVVMVLG
+14 TAVLMVLG
-22 LTASPARAAE
+22 LAALPALAAE

-46 SSPCPWGPSDTSNT
+46 GSPCPWGPSDTSNA

-77 VSHDVYAPVSKVAGW
+77 ASHDVYAPAPKVAGW
-92 KITVT
+92 KITIT

-131 NSSLVSVQDGGSFE
+131 NSSIVSVQDGGSFK
-145 YTITPGTPTDPPPP
+145 YTITPGAPTDPPP

-187 GVWPAAAQPVRAR
+187 GIWPAAAQPVRAR
-200 YGYTVSADVYAPV
+200 YGYTASADVYAPV

-221 TVTSGSATV
+221 TVVSGRATV
-230 YAGPADDSHSSLTAL
+230 YAGPADDSHSSLAAL

-251 TVSSTL
+251 IVSSTL
-257 SNSSIVS
+257 SGSSIVS
-264 VQDGGAF
+264 VQDDGAF
-271 RVTFTPGEP
+271 RVIFTPGDP
-280 TTPPPASGDGSV
+280 TSPPASGYGSV

-322 TRARYGYAVSHD
+322 TRARYGYTVSHD

-345 KITVTSGSAAV
+345 KITVTSGSATA

-369 ALSAGESYTVSS
+369 NLSAGESYIVSS
-381 TLSSSSIVSVQGGSA
+381 TLSSSSMVSVQGGSA
-396 FEYTFTPGGPVTPP
+396 FEYTLTPGEPVTPP

-415 ESARVTWTCTSSP
+415 ESARVTWTCTGDP

-441 WPAETDPSRAR
+441 WPAEADPSRAR

-482 FSGPVGDSHA
+482 YAGPVGDSHA

-499 GQSYTVPT
+499 GESYTVPT
-507 TLSGASIVS
+507 TLSGSSVVS

-531 PVPPTPSACTDPT
+531 PVPPTPPACIDPT
-544 TCDPVSWVNA
+544 TCNPVSWVNA

-568 YGGVIAWPV
+568 YGGVITWPV

-612 CTVRVVTGRV
+612 CTVHVVTGRI
-622 LIVEWER
+622 LIIEWER

-639 IAGQAYTISLSGS
+639 NAGQAYTISLSGS

-675 PRPLSESNNRLP
+675 PRPLSESTNRVP

-696 VVAGTTVTLN
+696 VVAGTTATLN

-755 VRDGR
+755 VRDGK

-768 TVTTTPVNQVPV
+768 TVTTTAPVNPVPV

-792 TTVTL
+792 
-797 DGSGSRDADDD
+797 S
-808 PLTYTWT
+808 
-815 QTGGPAVTLSSRTVQ
+815 
-830 KPTFTAPSTKTTL
+830 
-843 TFSLVVRDGKANSA
+843 
-857 AVTTTVTTN
+857 
-866 TVPVASAGAAQS
+866 
-878 AEPGVTV
+878 TV

-908 GPAVTLSSRTVQ
+908 GPAVPLSSRTVQ

-940 DGKVDSAVSTT
+940 DGQVDSAASTT

-956 GPNLARGKTATQS
+956 GPNLARGKTAIQS

-990 SGSVTQTNTSTQP
+990 NGSVTQTNLSTQP

-1039 DMNGRSMSSLQADDS
+1039 DMNGRSMSSLRADGS

-1077 TGRYVRVQLSSIFTT
+1077 TGRYVRVQLSGILTT

-1098 QVGGTTGAVNLSTNR
+1098 QVGGTTGAVNLSMNR

-1163 GNVTVHNRTD
+1163 SNVTVHNRTD
-1173 ASADKLNNAVVFLST
+1173 ASADKLKNAVVFLST